1 MREGRFRRR
10 FSRGASY
17 AFLRAE
23 CEPDDHLSPDTRAIC
38 SGIFDR
44 LNHGRRQGGLEDHA
58 QLLALVGRQLADV
71 ERRFSILVSIG
82 IKVAR
87 LAPLS
92 KIEFEAR

>member
-1 MREGRFRRR
+1 MRFYGPN
-10 FSRGASY
+10 AKQ
-17 AFLRAE
+17 
-23 CEPDDHLSPDTRAIC
+23 DDHSSPDTRAIC

-44 LNHGRRQGGLEDHA
+44 LNHGRRQGGLDDHA

-71 ERRFSILVSIG
+71 ERRFSIPVNIG

-92 KIEFEAR
+92 KTEFEAR